1 VTDNAPNSPQT
12 VNLNGTGLTSV
23 SLTPASIGFGTRKAG
38 TTSPIKTVTVTNLGN
53 ALTIQS
59 IVIGGANPG
68 DFAQTNNCGSGL
80 AAGASC
86 TISVTFTPT
95 VVGSRS
101 ATININDSDPT
112 SPQQV
117 TLSGTGD

>member
-23 SLTPASIGFGTRKAG
+23 SLTPASIGFGTLKVG
-38 TTSPIKTVTVTNLGN
+38 STSPTKTVTVTNLGN

-59 IVIGGANPG
+59 ITIGGANPG
-68 DFAQTNNCGSGL
+68 NFAQINTCGSGL
-80 AAGASC
+80 AAGANC

-112 SPQQV
+112 GPQQV